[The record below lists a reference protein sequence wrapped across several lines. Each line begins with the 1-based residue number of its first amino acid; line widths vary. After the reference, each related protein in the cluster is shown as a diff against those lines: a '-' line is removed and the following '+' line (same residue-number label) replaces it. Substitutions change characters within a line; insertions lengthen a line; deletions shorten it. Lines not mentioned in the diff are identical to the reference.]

1 MFFTFPIA
9 QCEGLFK
16 STDVQA
22 KLDELSTWLSREYAE
37 YPCTPEP
44 NAIFS
49 AFERCPEHRAKV
61 VIIGQDPYPALGVA
75 DGMAFS
81 TKRPRFIPASLKNI
95 LIESRNPLAP
105 NGRLDSW
112 ADQGV
117 LLLNTVL
124 TTRVGEANA
133 HRNKG
138 WESFTTSVVQ
148 YLAEKEQPM
157 VFMFWGNQAKKQ
169 ANPLRKLNHIAVL
182 ESGHPSPLSA
192 NRGHWFGNNHF
203 NLANAFLVQHSQGPV
218 DWKLPTDAFNREPT
232 LF

>member
-9 QCEGLFK
+9 QWEGLFK

-44 NAIFS
+44 NTIFS
-49 AFERCPEHRAKV
+49 AFERCPEHQVKV

-81 TKRPRFIPASLKNI
+81 TKRPKYIPASLKNI
-95 LIESRNPLAP
+95 LIESGNPLVP

-148 YLAEKEQPM
+148 YLSER
-157 VFMFWGNQAKKQ
+157 GNLWCSCFGEIRLKNK
-169 ANPLRKLNHIAVL
+169 
-182 ESGHPSPLSA
+182 PSPFENSA
-192 NRGHWFGNNHF
+192 
-203 NLANAFLVQHSQGPV
+203 
-218 DWKLPTDAFNREPT
+218 T
-232 LF
+232 